1 MRKRFVLLDKYYNL
15 IANAYCLL
23 ALTNEDDCL
32 QSDAYEALSLEVPLV
47 ISDTRALKNY
57 FKNTA
62 VYTSHNPGDIYKS
75 VLTALEIADDLKENC
90 KEIKLIRNK
99 EFKDSIKKIRQLVD
113 D

>member
-1 MRKRFVLLDKYYNL
+1 M
-15 IANAYCLL
+15 
-23 ALTNEDDCL
+23 
-32 QSDAYEALSLEVPLV
+32 
-47 ISDTRALKNY
+47 
-57 FKNTA
+57 
-62 VYTSHNPGDIYKS
+62 YTSHNPGDIYKS